1 MQIVINRFYFEKA
14 TNISYFYNS
23 ILSVIYTITDKLT
36 IALETRQDNNFLS
49 LMKTATSRVQK
60 NSSNLE
66 S

>member
-14 TNISYFYNS
+14 TNIALFY
-23 ILSVIYTITDKLT
+23 LYSVIYTITDKLT

-49 LMKTATSRVQK
+49 LMKTATSRVQN

-66 S
+66 I